1 MAVKSLRIDFFKVL
15 GFLFLGVILFLII
28 FFLFLPNYTKIKE
41 LREEY
46 NILSKSI
53 EETKKE
59 IETLKI
65 QIGSWDKDPF
75 YLEKVAREN
84 LGLLK
89 ENEVAVKIEE

>member
-1 MAVKSLRIDFFKVL
+1 MPVKSLKIDFFKVL

-28 FFLFLPNYTKIKE
+28 FFLFLPGYTKIKE
-41 LREEY
+41 LREEC

-53 EETKKE
+53 EDTRKE
-59 IETLKI
+59 IETLKT